1 MKRLLRWS
9 TLLSTLLLAL
19 APAVT
24 AHAAD
29 VKGSKDHPLLTR
41 FTGASINGYSQTDY
55 DEARLPNKAIEY
67 NYKDMLSA
75 EGRITRIGYTI
86 AGRSVLEVG
95 RNYEQALT
103 AGKFQIV
110 FSCKG
115 RDCGSGFDSA
125 VINSG
130 SVIPNQPRFEVGFST
145 DVQRAYLAKR
155 TDPPGDTW
163 VFLYVMQGSNAGN
176 NNDTYVYQQIVEPKA
191 MQTGQVQV
199 LDAKGMENALAREGK
214 VALYGIFFDTD
225 KADVKPESKAELTE
239 MAKLLT
245 SNPKLQ
251 VYVVGHTDNQGQLA
265 HNLELSQR
273 RADAVVKVLS
283 TDYKV
288 PAARLTAKSVA
299 SLAPLASNADETGRA
314 KNRRVELVIQ

>member
-1 MKRLLRWS
+1 MRRSLRLLS
-9 TLLSTLLLAL
+9 LLLAL
-19 APAVT
+19 APAFA
-24 AHAAD
+24 AHAED

-41 FTGASINGYSQTDY
+41 FNGASINAYSQIDY
-55 DEARLPNKAIEY
+55 DEARLPNKPIEY

-86 AGRSVLEVG
+86 PGGHSTLEIG

-115 RDCGSGFDSA
+115 RECGGGFDSA

-130 SVIPNQPRFEVGFST
+130 NVIPSAPRFHVSFDS
-145 DVQRAYLAKR
+145 DNQRAYLAKR
-155 TDPPGDTW
+155 TDASG
-163 VFLYVMQGSNAGN
+163 
-176 NNDTYVYQQIVEPKA
+176 DTYVFIYVTDGLQDTHKDECYVYEQIVEPKA

-199 LDAKGMENALAREGK
+199 LDAKSMQNTLNSEGK
-214 VALYGIFFDTD
+214 VALYGIYFDTD
-225 KADVKPESKAELTE
+225 KTDVKPESKAELIE
-239 MAKLLT
+239 MAKLLND
-245 SNPKLQ
+245 NPKLR
-251 VYVVGHTDNQGQLA
+251 VYVVGHTDNQGQFA

-273 RADAVVKVLS
+273 RAEAVVKVLAA
-283 TDYKV
+283 DYKV
-288 PAARLTAKSVA
+288 PATRMTAKSVA
-299 SLAPLASNADETGRA
+299 SLAPLASNADDAGRA